1 MGSIYMIYVNEKDLV
16 VPGELLAEDDYYPGR
31 GTFEDDGKICS
42 KLLGLVSLRNKKISV
57 IPLKSKYLPKKGDVV
72 IGKIDDVRFSM
83 WGVDINSPYSG
94 ILPASEVFGR
104 EKKEL
109 SRVFD
114 IGDVLFLRIVDVDEV
129 KKVKLGLKGRGM
141 GKFKGGVIVDIAPTK
156 VPRLI
161 GKKGS
166 MINMIKDK
174 TGCKIVVGQN
184 GLVWVKGNEDMEQIV
199 KNIIKLIE
207 REAHTSGLTD
217 RIKNKLCLLIDG
229 ELPPEEEE
237 VEEEPEDDFEE
248 DAFEEGLKK
257 PELQDFRD
265 EVEKELAEEGFVDEE
280 SEDFDEEDEDSED
293 DEFEEDLE
301 DFNDESED
309 YEDIEEEFE
318 DEDLDDEEDESE
330 DFEDIE
336 EEFEELEDEDSEE
349 DSEEDLDESEEED
362 EEDSEDEIEEF
373 DEDISDDQLEDAISE
388 AISEDE
394 EVEEVEEESEEEAE
408 AESEEEAEAESE
420 DEETVEEEAEAESED
435 EETAEEEIAEE
446 EADDES
452 EEDDEEKEEK
462 SKKPN
467 FIDTYEYINEQKK
480 NNKSPFD
487 LSRADNSNSPTLN
500 ISKR

>member
-1 MGSIYMIYVNEKDLV
+1 MIYVNEKDLV

-237 VEEEPEDDFEE
+237 VEEVDQEEEEE
-248 DAFEEGLKK
+248 DAFEDGLKK

-265 EVEKELAEEGFVDEE
+265 EVEKELAEEGFLDEDSE
-280 SEDFDEEDEDSED
+280 EDFDDEDSED
-293 DEFEEDLE
+293 EEFEEDLE
-301 DFNDESED
+301 DFNDETED
-309 YEDIEEEFE
+309 YEDIDE
-318 DEDLDDEEDESE
+318 EDLDDD
-330 DFEDIE
+330 
-336 EEFEELEDEDSEE
+336 
-349 DSEEDLDESEEED
+349 
-362 EEDSEDEIEEF
+362 EDSEDEDEDDDLETSEEEIEDFE
-373 DEDISDDQLEDAISE
+373 DDISDEELEDVISE

-394 EVEEVEEESEEEAE
+394 DEDEIVE
-408 AESEEEAEAESE
+408 ESE
-420 DEETVEEEAEAESED
+420 DEEDVEEDSEDDEDLEDSEEETVEESED
-435 EETAEEEIAEE
+435 EEDVEDSEESPEDEE
-446 EADDES
+446 NEESEDEEN
-452 EEDDEEKEEK
+452 EEDDSEDDSKDEK

-467 FIDTYEYINEQKK
+467 FMDTYEYINEQKK
-480 NNKSPFD
+480 NNKSSFD
-487 LSRADNSNSPTLN
+487 LSRADNSKSPTLN
-500 ISKR
+500 ISQGRGI

>member
-1 MGSIYMIYVNEKDLV
+1 MIYVNEKDLV

-237 VEEEPEDDFEE
+237 VEEVEQEEAEEE

-265 EVEKELAEEGFVDEE
+265 EVEKELAEEGFLDDD
-280 SEDFDEEDEDSED
+280 SEEDLDDDDSED

-301 DFNDESED
+301 DFNDETED
-309 YEDIEEEFE
+309 YEDIDE
-318 DEDLDDEEDESE
+318 EDLDDDEDSEDEDEDDDLETSEDDIE
-330 DFEDIE
+330 DFEDDISD
-336 EEFEELEDEDSEE
+336 EELEDVISDAISEDEEDVEEDSEDLEDSEE
-349 DSEEDLDESEEED
+349 EISEEEAV
-362 EEDSEDEIEEF
+362 EEDSEDEDAVEDEEAP
-373 DEDISDDQLEDAISE
+373 E
-388 AISEDE
+388 E
-394 EVEEVEEESEEEAE
+394 EVEEVASQ
-408 AESEEEAEAESE
+408 E
-420 DEETVEEEAEAESED
+420 DS
-435 EETAEEEIAEE
+435 
-446 EADDES
+446 DDDS
-452 EEDDEEKEEK
+452 KDEK

-467 FIDTYEYINEQKK
+467 FMDTYEYINEQKK
-480 NNKSPFD
+480 NNKSSFD
-487 LSRADNSNSPTLN
+487 LSRADNSKSPTLN
-500 ISKR
+500 ISQGRGI